1 MVLLADAYSAL
12 MALVVT
18 TDRAA
23 LVYLLP
29 TVLLFA
35 LAIVAAMAKDRKPL
49 EWVTLFG
56 FWALVIGLLVLLFFH
71 VVLHRPIIRVELIG
85 YP

>member
-1 MVLLADAYSAL
+1 MVPTADAYSAL

-23 LVYLLP
+23 LVYLFP

-35 LAIVAAMAKDRKPL
+35 LAIVAAMAKGRKPL
-49 EWVTLFG
+49 ELVTLFS
-56 FWALVIGLLVLLFFH
+56 FWALVVGLLVLLVFH
-71 VVLHRPIIRVELIG
+71 VILHRPIIRVELIG

>member
-1 MVLLADAYSAL
+1 MVLIADAFSAL

>member
-1 MVLLADAYSAL
+1 MVPLADAYSAL

-29 TVLLFA
+29 PVLLFA
-35 LAIVAAMAKDRKPL
+35 LAIVAAMARGRKPL

-56 FWALVIGLLVLLFFH
+56 FWSLVIGLLVLLFFH

>member
-1 MVLLADAYSAL
+1 MLLVADAYSAL

-35 LAIVAAMAKDRKPL
+35 LAIVAAMAKGRKPL
-49 EWVTLFG
+49 ELVTLFG
-56 FWALVIGLLVLLFFH
+56 FWALVVGLLVLLFFH